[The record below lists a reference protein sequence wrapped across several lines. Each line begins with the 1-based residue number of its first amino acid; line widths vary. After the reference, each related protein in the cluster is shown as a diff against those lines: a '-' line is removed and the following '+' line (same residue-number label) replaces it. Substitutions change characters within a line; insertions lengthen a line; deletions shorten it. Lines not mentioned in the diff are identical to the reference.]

1 MIIFRKENS
10 VMKNY
15 KEFNKVWLGESDIAA
30 LTVRSCGDVY
40 SLNFGKD
47 GSYDA
52 YECFGDVE
60 IGSHYTKVFEGST
73 RLKVFDDYSLAY
85 DKYFEEYKYVDIY
98 RAGDFGCII
107 HWHN

>member
-1 MIIFRKENS
+1 
-10 VMKNY
+10 MKNY

-40 SLNFGKD
+40 SLNFGED

-52 YECFGDVE
+52 YECFGSIE
-60 IGSHYTKVFEGST
+60 IGSHYTKVFEGHGW
-73 RLKVFDDYSLAY
+73 LKIFDDYRLAY
-85 DKYFEEYKYVDIY
+85 DKYFAEYEYVDIY

>member
-1 MIIFRKENS
+1 
-10 VMKNY
+10 MKNY

-40 SLNFGKD
+40 SLNFGED

-60 IGSHYTKVFEGST
+60 IGNHYIKVFEGHKW
-73 RLKVFDDYSLAY
+73 LKIFDDNRLAY
-85 DKYFEEYKYVDIY
+85 DKYFAEYEYVDIY
-98 RAGDFGCII
+98 RAGNFGCII

>member
-1 MIIFRKENS
+1 
-10 VMKNY
+10 MKNY

-30 LTVRSCGDVY
+30 LTVRSCGNVY
-40 SLNFGKD
+40 SLGFSED

-60 IGSHYTKVFEGST
+60 IGNHYTKIFEGHKW
-73 RLKVFDDYSLAY
+73 LKIFDDNRLAY
-85 DKYFEEYKYVDIY
+85 DKYFAEYEYVDIY
-98 RAGDFGCII
+98 RAGNFGCII

>member
-1 MIIFRKENS
+1 
-10 VMKNY
+10 MKNY

-30 LTVRSCGDVY
+30 LTVRSCGNVC
-40 SLNFGKD
+40 SLEFGED

-60 IGSHYTKVFEGST
+60 IGNHYTKVFEGSKW
-73 RLKVFDDYSLAY
+73 LKIFDDNRLAY
-85 DKYFEEYKYVDIY
+85 DKYFAEYEYADIY
-98 RAGDFGCII
+98 RAGNFGCII

>member
-1 MIIFRKENS
+1 
-10 VMKNY
+10 MKNY

-40 SLNFGKD
+40 NLNFGED

-60 IGSHYTKVFEGST
+60 IGSHYTKVFEGHKW
-73 RLKVFDDYSLAY
+73 LKIFDDYRLAY
-85 DKYFEEYKYVDIY
+85 DKYFAEYESVDIY